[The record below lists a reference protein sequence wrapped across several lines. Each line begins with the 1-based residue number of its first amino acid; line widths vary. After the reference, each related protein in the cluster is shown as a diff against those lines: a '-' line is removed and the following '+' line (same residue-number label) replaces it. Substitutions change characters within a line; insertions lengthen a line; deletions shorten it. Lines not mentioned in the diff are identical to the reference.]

1 MWLKGLI
8 AFFGHRLVAGA
19 VDDSGFVGLVFPRA
33 MITLDLTICY
43 TSLTGRETTGSS
55 LFQPC
60 LRGGYYCEFG
70 VVSARGECNPAGRR
84 KTPRAENLTA
94 CSKKMIWRATS
105 CGGGRCNPIWVRRG
119 LEKAVAP

>member
-19 VDDSGFVGLVFPRA
+19 VDDSGFVGLVFLRA
-33 MITLDLTICY
+33 MITLDLTIRY
-43 TSLTGRETTGSS
+43 ASLTGRETTGSS

-94 CSKKMIWRATS
+94 CSKRFVWRATR
-105 CGGGRCNPIWVRRG
+105 CEGGHRSHIWFRR
-119 LEKAVAP
+119 LLVKAVAP